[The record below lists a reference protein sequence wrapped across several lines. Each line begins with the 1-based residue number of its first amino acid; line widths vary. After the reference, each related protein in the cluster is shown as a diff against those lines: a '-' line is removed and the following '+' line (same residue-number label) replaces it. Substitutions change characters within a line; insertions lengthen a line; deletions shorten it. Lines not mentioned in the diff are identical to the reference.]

1 MRNQPLS
8 LFKAWMRN
16 PLRTASVIPSGKA
29 LANLLTIGL
38 GPDQGHVIELGPGT
52 GPVTEAILSRG
63 VRPQDLT
70 LVEINADFA
79 ADLRRK
85 YPGIHVL
92 NMGAEDLSACYA
104 HSKQPVP
111 VIRTVI
117 SGLPFLALPNPL
129 IRRILDSAFSLLAPD
144 GEFVLFTY
152 GPALPVPGRIMRE
165 LGLTASR
172 RGLAL
177 GNVPPATVYC
187 LSRLQSDA
195 SP

>member
-1 MRNQPLS
+1 MRHQPLS

-16 PLRTASVIPSGKA
+16 PLRTASVMPSGRA
-29 LANLLTIGL
+29 LANLLTVGL
-38 GPDQGHVIELGPGT
+38 GPDQGHIIELGPGT
-52 GPVTEAILSRG
+52 GPVTQAILSRG
-63 VRPQDLT
+63 VHPQDLT
-70 LVEINADFA
+70 AVEISAEFA

-85 YPGIHVL
+85 YPGITVL
-92 NMGAEDLSACYA
+92 NMGAEDLSAHYQQSA
-104 HSKQPVP
+104 HPAP
-111 VIRTVI
+111 VIRTII
-117 SGLPFLALPNPL
+117 SGLPFLALPNSL
-129 IRRILDSAFSLLAPD
+129 IRRILESAFSLLAPE

-152 GPALPVPGRIMRE
+152 GPTLPVPGRIMRE